1 MQKSWRNDPDKLTFI
16 ACLPLSNDDV
26 ERAPETSYVSGH
38 NILKRLLPGEHDG
51 PERMVGDV
59 NLFLSRD
66 EEDDGGIN
74 GE

>member
-1 MQKSWRNDPDKLTFI
+1 MQQSWRNDPDKLTFI
-16 ACLPLSNDDV
+16 VCLPLSKYEV
-26 ERAPETSYVSGH
+26 ERAPE
-38 NILKRLLPGEHDG
+38 ILYISEHSTLKMLLPGEHDG

-66 EEDDGGIN
+66 EEDEESIN